1 MALKDL
7 EVKYATKRQRP
18 YKLSDGEGLHLLVQP
33 NGSKLWRLKYRFDG
47 KEKLLSFGKY
57 PTVTLAI
64 AREKRTEAKRLLD
77 QGEDPAEARKRA
89 KKQRAA
95 LKLFEEIARAWH
107 ANRIEGLDSAHALR
121 VINRMERDVFPVIG
135 KRPITEID
143 PPEILEMIRA
153 VEARGALD
161 IARRLKQNVSQ
172 IYRFAIA
179 SGWATIDPTLGLNDA
194 LKPKPPV
201 RHMARVPL
209 AEFPKLVR
217 AIFAY
222 DGEDTPRRREI
233 TRDALLFTLL
243 TWVRTSETRFAAR
256 DEFEDLYGPNPLWR
270 LSPERMK
277 MEREHLVPLSRQAAM
292 IVQRRLQ
299 ATNDAFLFPGAK
311 PGKSISENT
320 MIYACYRMGYL
331 HRQTVHGFRGLGS
344 TWANEA
350 ERYKPDWI
358 EMALAHEDEDEVRG
372 AYNSALYLTP
382 RRRMLQDWAD
392 VIDAATAVSN
402 VEKNPIEFS
411 QFMRCSAPIQ
421 HLPPSDQRQPYWQ
434 RPLRAASR

>member
-1 MALKDL
+1 MALKEL

-311 PGKSISENT
+311 PGK
-320 MIYACYRMGYL
+320 
-331 HRQTVHGFRGLGS
+331 
-344 TWANEA
+344 
-350 ERYKPDWI
+350 
-358 EMALAHEDEDEVRG
+358 
-372 AYNSALYLTP
+372 
-382 RRRMLQDWAD
+382 
-392 VIDAATAVSN
+392 
-402 VEKNPIEFS
+402 
-411 QFMRCSAPIQ
+411 
-421 HLPPSDQRQPYWQ
+421 
-434 RPLRAASR
+434 